1 MILKT
6 LRWVPCQLKLFIQLS
21 WFVRSRKSK
30 SEGCHHFDFKYL
42 NGLTFL
48 SIVWKLSKRGVLFE
62 TNQTGRWLCNVVARK
77 RKAFV
82 QESCASFAYY
92 SGEKTF
98 PYPLFIHPAPI
109 RRYNYIKV
117 SHIPLIRNTIF
128 TISTHCV
135 EERLSRWPEPASPPP
150 APSASSAARIRTLLW
165 LLQDRFWKFHTNP
178 RHVTIVCPQEII
190 CQDPLVVFYHDIL
203 TQKEIKYM
211 QSTELVTFLSWML
224 ILI

>member
-1 MILKT
+1 METFQTRSSFRDESDRTMTLQCCCEKT
-6 LRWVPCQLKLFIQLS
+6 KSICSGITFQLR
-21 WFVRSRKSK
+21 
-30 SEGCHHFDFKYL
+30 
-42 NGLTFL
+42 
-48 SIVWKLSKRGVLFE
+48 VLF
-62 TNQTGRWLCNVVARK
+62 RWK
-77 RKAFV
+77 
-82 QESCASFAYY
+82 
-92 SGEKTF
+92 KTF

-135 EERLSRWPEPASPPP
+135 GERLSRWPGPASPPP
-150 APSASSAARIRTLLW
+150 TPSASSAARIRTLLW